1 MIYGKIDENGD
12 IIEYPYRLDPLQ
24 RNNLPADAVE
34 VDVDT
39 NRPAVNWDQ
48 KVIFESVE
56 RVGDNYLAVYGTPV
70 DKFNTPE
77 EKAKNIA
84 IIKNASINDIKRTF
98 ENKSKNLKASYVEGE
113 VDSWP
118 VQRAEALAYSAD
130 NTASTPL
137 LSVIATNRGITV
149 DALVT
154 KVLAKV
160 TSYDTAY
167 GELLGKY
174 RKNVEILNAI
184 DLEDDATWNLI
195 DTMVA
200 L

>member
-1 MIYGKIDENGD
+1 MFK
-12 IIEYPYRLDPLQ
+12 
-24 RNNLPADAVE
+24 
-34 VDVDT
+34 
-39 NRPAVNWDQ
+39 
-48 KVIFESVE
+48 SVE
-56 RVGDNYLAVYGTPV
+56 RVGDNYLAVYETPV
-70 DKFNTPE
+70 DKFNTSE

-84 IIKNASINDIKRTF
+84 IIKNASINDLKRTF
-98 ENKSKNLKASYVEGE
+98 ENKSKTLKASYVEEE

-137 LSVIATNRGITV
+137 LSVIATNRGITL
-149 DALVT
+149 DELVT

-184 DLEDDATWNLI
+184 NLEDDTTWDLI